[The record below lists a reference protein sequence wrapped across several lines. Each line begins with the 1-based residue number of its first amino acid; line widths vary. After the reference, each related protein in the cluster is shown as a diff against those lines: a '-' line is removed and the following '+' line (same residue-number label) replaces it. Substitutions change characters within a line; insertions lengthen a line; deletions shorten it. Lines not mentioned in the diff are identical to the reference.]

1 MRIISRLNGW
11 PARSPVNAS
20 PHTSRY
26 AAHDSGGSG
35 ANSVECRTPQQ
46 PLKRQKAVGA
56 FWRTDHAFQA
66 SIRISNDLAVAA
78 LTVVPVLYMAD
89 GTQYTLS
96 AVKIPKR
103 SIATVSINEALAA
116 APPEIASHISTYGS
130 ATLRYVWRW
139 QAAVSA
145 SILSLDLLRSLT
157 YTTRF
162 IAPSAVKASQSKQ
175 VVEGLW
181 WLPYSESSSF
191 LSMYNNSDQPL
202 EALLESFDER
212 GRTLGIRQE
221 SIQPRSTK
229 VLDITDS
236 PAVRIPKSVGG
247 LRVSYT
253 AESRALILNGGIED
267 PARGYSAALPLMS
280 ASMAMSSTPT
290 AQMPRPLHS
299 SFASVGVMIGKQD
312 PMMGFPRGT
321 TFQPYVFLRNIGNE
335 ALTVNPAV
343 NFSQDGPP
351 KTVDLPSIT
360 LGPSQ
365 SSEMHVGRL
374 LHQAGVHGI
383 QGQINLTFEVN
394 AGPGSLLATTGSVDQ
409 SGNYVFEVEPSA
421 LQTTTTKQISF
432 WSVADVT
439 SSQHT
444 YPNSPLGGPC
454 RVSTCFDCIVNS
466 RTRATHQ
473 AQDVAQPTVGA
484 LQVGAPIY
492 AAEGGT
498 VAAAEGGHPHASSDA
513 ATCAGQHYA
522 ANFVWISDGHGA
534 ITKYVHVSPTVTQ
547 GATIAAGQQIG
558 TVDISGC
565 STGAHTHI
573 SRKLNGATVNFT
585 LPCDN
590 SHFDPAANW
599 IDDTDQ

>member
-1 MRIISRLNGW
+1 MVIKL
-11 PARSPVNAS
+11 SPVLFWF
-20 PHTSRY
+20 
-26 AAHDSGGSG
+26 AAAAISSGGQGQQTVPPSLSDTDLQTNDVIVPSEPPLW
-35 ANSVECRTPQQ
+35 AQQ

-145 SILSLDLLRSLT
+145 SILSLDLRRSLT

-202 EALLESFDER
+202 EVLLESFDER

-253 AESRALILNGGIED
+253 AEPRALILNGGIED

-432 WSVADVT
+432 WSVADGNDT
-439 SSQHT
+439 MINLWN
-444 YPNSPLGGPC
+444 P
-454 RVSTCFDCIVNS
+454 ST
-466 RTRATHQ
+466 
-473 AQDVAQPTVGA
+473 
-484 LQVGAPIY
+484 
-492 AAEGGT
+492 
-498 VAAAEGGHPHASSDA
+498 
-513 ATCAGQHYA
+513 
-522 ANFVWISDGHGA
+522 
-534 ITKYVHVSPTVTQ
+534 K
-547 GATIAAGQQIG
+547 
-558 TVDISGC
+558 
-565 STGAHTHI
+565 
-573 SRKLNGATVNFT
+573 
-585 LPCDN
+585 
-590 SHFDPAANW
+590 
-599 IDDTDQ
+599 DQSVVLTFF